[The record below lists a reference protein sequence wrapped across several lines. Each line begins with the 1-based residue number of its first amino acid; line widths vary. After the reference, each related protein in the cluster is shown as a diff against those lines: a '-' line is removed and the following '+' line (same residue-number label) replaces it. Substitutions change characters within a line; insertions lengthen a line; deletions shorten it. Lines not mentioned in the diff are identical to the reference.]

1 MAVDRR
7 AVLSDAVVFARIRQ
21 LNALREVKP
30 GLLAIGEMGDNPGVK
45 QEVVVIGFSAR
56 NGIR

>member
-7 AVLSDAVVFARIRQ
+7 AVFADAVVFTRIRQ

-30 GLLAIGEMGDNPGVK
+30 GCWFGNV
-45 QEVVVIGFSAR
+45 AR
-56 NGIR
+56 MPALNRKLS

>member
-7 AVLSDAVVFARIRQ
+7 AVLTDAVVFARIRQ
-21 LNALREVKP
+21 LNALGEVKP
-30 GLLAIGEMGDNPGVK
+30 GLLTIGEMGDNPGVK